1 MVPALFVWVAAVTLA
16 LLEGDAVLPPV
27 LVAELDDLALVDV
40 TTLPEFDD
48 EPPGPAAL
56 PVDVVD
62 EALDVEDLSAED
74 VTVADG

>member
-40 TTLPEFDD
+40 TMLPEFDD
-48 EPPGPAAL
+48 EPPGTAAL

-62 EALDVEDLSAED
+62 EPLDVEDLSAED